1 MSEHELEGMEAS
13 LSRLRPAAPPP
24 ELMRRLMQAQPAP
37 VTREN
42 PASESESVSPWKARP
57 RAKSGT
63 ADGLRTLLLRW
74 LAPAL
79 GAAAL
84 AAVAIVVGMRVHS
97 TRPEAQLAKQ
107 IGQGITAD
115 DVQINHELVGS
126 FETVANMPGGE
137 PVRLECKRW
146 LDKVVYR
153 DKATGTVIE
162 QETPRLQVVPV
173 GYETY

>member
-1 MSEHELEGMEAS
+1 ME
-13 LSRLRPAAPPP
+13 
-24 ELMRRLMQAQPAP
+24 AQPAAAGP
-37 VTREN
+37 E
-42 PASESESVSPWKARP
+42 PSAAPSVSPWKP
-57 RAKSGT
+57 RAQTGA
-63 ADGLRTLLLRW
+63 ADGFRTLLLRW

-79 GAAAL
+79 GASAL
-84 AAVAIVVGMRVHS
+84 AAIAIMISVRVHS
-97 TRPEAQLAKQ
+97 TRPEVKLARE

-146 LDKVVYR
+146 LDKVVYH
-153 DKATGTVIE
+153 DKTTGTVIE

>member
-1 MSEHELEGMEAS
+1 MSEHELEGMESS
-13 LSRLRPAAPPP
+13 LSRLQPAAPPP
-24 ELMRRLMQAQPAP
+24 ELMRRLMEAQPVA
-37 VTREN
+37 VERE
-42 PASESESVSPWKARP
+42 PSASPSASPWRP
-57 RAKSGT
+57 RPQAGA
-63 ADGLRTLLLRW
+63 ADGFRTLLLRW

-84 AAVAIVVGMRVHS
+84 AAVAIMISMRVHS
-97 TRPEAQLAKQ
+97 SRPEAQLAKA

-126 FETVANMPGGE
+126 FETVANLPGGE
-137 PVRLECKRW
+137 PVRLECTRW
-146 LDKVVYR
+146 LDKVVYH
-153 DKATGTVIE
+153 DKTTGTVIE